1 MKPATIQASPKMNFE
16 ISRYSC
22 DSEDHI
28 DQIARL
34 KTINWGL
41 DFEVFRS
48 YAKWNYIDRPHT
60 KPPLIYFVRVGEEV
74 VAMRC
79 AYETAWQVKN
89 ASTRFY
95 ALCSADLLI
104 LQEYRNKGLYK
115 EFANYVMEDLC
126 KMGVQYFFSFTA
138 TPLNS
143 IISLSIGWKAIGKIN
158 IMKKQ
163 FQTNRSK
170 AISLAKNIAGPRSI
184 KLLKKAGLNLI
195 LKRRRKENSQR
206 NDAIYHRA
214 RTQFPSHISLENKP
228 RPLEMSRLVDSALPK
243 DKITLV
249 RDESFFHWRYNNP
262 LSKYRFL
269 YWCDHGLK
277 GYLVLQS
284 HLYSIESL
292 GTYNIFEL
300 EATNSSIKIELLDA
314 MISIMNDGS
323 ISVWTNMLDQ
333 DSYEFL
339 VSKGFKEENS
349 TKSVNEHTRIMLI
362 RPIGKHDE
370 KIEFQG
376 LNLLD
381 ADNWDFKMIL
391 MHDH

>member
-1 MKPATIQASPKMNFE
+1 MNFE
-16 ISRYSC
+16 IFRYSC
-22 DSEDHI
+22 DFEDHI

-41 DFEVFRS
+41 DFDVFRS
-48 YAKWNYIDRPHT
+48 YAKWNYLDRPHS
-60 KPPLIYFVRVGEEV
+60 KPPLIYFVRVGEEI
-74 VAMRC
+74 VAMRG
-79 AYETAWQVKN
+79 AYETTWQVKN
-89 ASTRFY
+89 APTRFN

-115 EFANYVMEDLC
+115 EFANYVMDDLC
-126 KMGVQYFFSFTA
+126 KMGVQHYFSFTA
-138 TPLNS
+138 TPLNAM
-143 IISLSIGWKAIGKIN
+143 ISLSIGWKAIGKIN

-163 FQTNRSK
+163 FRTNRSK
-170 AISLAKNIAGPRSI
+170 AISLAKNIAGPRAI

-195 LKRRRKENSQR
+195 LKRRRKDNSQR
-206 NDAIYHRA
+206 NDEIYHRA
-214 RTQFPSHISLENKP
+214 RMQFPSRISLENTP
-228 RPLEMSRLVDSALPK
+228 RPLEMSRLVDSTLPK

-249 RDESFFHWRYNNP
+249 RDESFFQWRYNNP

-269 YWCDHGLK
+269 YWYDDGLK

-300 EATNSSIKIELLDA
+300 EATDSSIKIELLNA
-314 MISIMNDGS
+314 MTSIMNDVS

-333 DSYEFL
+333 VSYEFL
-339 VSKGFKEENS
+339 ESKGFKEENS
-349 TKSVNEHTRIMLI
+349 AKSVKEHSRTILI

>member
-1 MKPATIQASPKMNFE
+1 MNFE

-22 DSEDHI
+22 DSENHI

-41 DFEVFRS
+41 DFDVFRS
-48 YAKWNYIDRPHT
+48 YAKWNYLDRPHS
-60 KPPLIYFVRVGEEV
+60 KPPLIYFVRLGEET
-74 VAMRC
+74 VAMRG
-79 AYETAWQVKN
+79 AYETTWQVNN
-89 ASTRFY
+89 ASPRFH
-95 ALCSADLLI
+95 AFCSADLLI

-115 EFANYVMEDLC
+115 EFASYVMEDLC
-126 KMGVQYFFSFTA
+126 KMGVRYFFSFTA

-158 IMKKQ
+158 VMEKQ

-170 AISLAKNIAGPRSI
+170 AISLAKNLAGPRAI
-184 KLLKKAGLNLI
+184 QLLKKARLNLI
-195 LKRRRKENSQR
+195 LKRRRKDDPQK
-206 NDAIYHRA
+206 NDVIDNRA
-214 RTQFPSHISLENKP
+214 RTQLPSSITLENRP
-228 RPLEMSRLVDSALPK
+228 RPLEMARLVDSTRPK

-249 RDESFFHWRYNNP
+249 RDESFFDWRYNNP

-269 YWCDHGLK
+269 YWYDDGLK

-284 HLYSIESL
+284 HLYSLESL

-300 EATNSSIKIELLDA
+300 EAINSSVKIDLLNA
-314 MISIMNDGS
+314 VISIINEGS
-323 ISVWTNMLDQ
+323 ITVWTNMLDQ

-339 VSKGFKEENS
+339 VSNGFKEKNS
-349 TKSVNEHTRIMLI
+349 AKIINETTRTMLI
-362 RPIGKHDE
+362 RPIGKHDD